1 MYRGDW
7 IFFTNGLSL
16 VGPFVAV
23 PQAPAPVN
31 RGPKSQNRPLLS
43 NIDRLIRSLLC
54 MEAWAH
60 KKKVVKKGNLKEI
73 IGNVDTK
80 PLVDLVFRLIIEE
93 LI

>member
-1 MYRGDW
+1 MF
-7 IFFTNGLSL
+7 IKTSL
-16 VGPFVAV
+16 RPVGVVVAA